1 MATKK
6 ATASAPASKKRAA
19 REPGKKRAAPA
30 KKSAAL
36 EPGRT
41 PGYTYDGRPNR
52 AEKSAVNKATRVS
65 ATAFVNNVR
74 AEVKDI
80 GRRKVVIDAP
90 QLPPYNGWT
99 PEVEQALYDLIG
111 TGHSMREIATIPGM
125 PRLIDMLSWLT
136 DDTHVFSTLYARARQ
151 AVATLYEEEI
161 QRIGT
166 SPQRGRIKV
175 ERQQLTKDGDLV
187 DTVETR
193 CIDNVER
200 SKLAVATLQW
210 TLGHLKPRKHGP
222 RPEAEQ
228 SSGSAQLE
236 GLFASLK
243 AGPVDTPPSKK

>member
-19 REPGKKRAAPA
+19 REPGKKATAA
-30 KKSAAL
+30 KK
-36 EPGRT
+36 PVVIK
-41 PGYTYDGRPNR
+41 PGYTAGHTYDGRPSR
-52 AEKSAVNKATRVS
+52 AEKSAVNKATRVA
-65 ATAFVNNVR
+65 ATALVNTVR

-80 GRRKVVIDAP
+80 GRQKVIEGP
-90 QLPPYNGWT
+90 PLPPYSGWT
-99 PEVEQALYDLIG
+99 PEVEQALYELIG
-111 TGHSMREIATIPGM
+111 TGHSMREIAKMSGM

-151 AVATLYEEEI
+151 AATTLYEEEI

-166 SPQRGRIKV
+166 TPQRGRIRV
-175 ERQQLTKDGDLV
+175 EKQQLTKDGDLV

-193 CIDNVER
+193 YIDNVER